1 MGQGAFITKGKMTPK
16 EIVVGRIIST
26 MADCLDPSTALVATL
41 GGRGLEAN
49 VWRRMGIKPTN
60 GWLVDRSADRIRGLM
75 RNSQGYHL
83 LQGNLTQFPQIFLSS
98 HGLKTGLDFFH
109 WDLCGTV
116 EPAIEEICGV
126 LPLLAQGRGRSLGV
140 TVSDMRQN
148 RAVQSFIF
156 TQDICRLFYGKD
168 WDGLCQ
174 TLEEI
179 YRQESVYRIFEIEKA
194 VLREAGTLMYLV
206 LAFATVGRDGH
217 RFRTTDG
224 LHPLSAF
231 LELWRRNAG
240 LEEFEHL
247 FSEVWFAAVP
257 GRIERYSYASGVNG
271 FRMRTYSF
279 RIDLPCDWIP
289 LKSVAKRL
297 ATMVRKAPS
306 YVVEGDDCR
315 LIWPMPRP
323 KVQAASAQRPPEQ
336 TEDLKTQ
343 GGSETVMKTIEE
355 IKKEFEPV
363 LRLPLPGIQEGFEA
377 LCKLAERG
385 VQAQT
390 TIDSVSKL
398 LAQAAASL
406 NGGTVESSP
415 VHMVEEVA
423 PPATSVHLAPAEVK
437 RQAEVLEK
445 DKVRIEFLEA
455 HRAGGKEALAKKMKE
470 VAKRLGIKNYEHKLG
485 ACWARC
491 QGKFRGEFV
500 TRVLVADLV
509 PIERL
514 ARLCDSTPQM
524 LLEEA
529 KAAGYKG

>member
-1 MGQGAFITKGKMTPK
+1 MTPK

-41 GGRGLEAN
+41 GGRGLEAK

-75 RNSQGYHL
+75 RNSQGYRL

-156 TQDICRLFYGKD
+156 TQDICRLFFGKD

-217 RFRTTDG
+217 RFRTTNG

-240 LEEFEHL
+240 LEEFAQL

-257 GRIERYSYASGVNG
+257 GRIERYSYASGING

-279 RIDLPCDWIP
+279 RIDLPSDWIP

-297 ATMVRKAPS
+297 AAMVRKAPS

-323 KVQAASAQRPPEQ
+323 KVKAASAQRPPEQ
-336 TEDLKTQ
+336 AEDLKTQ
-343 GGSETVMKTIEE
+343 GGSETIMKTIEE

-377 LCKLAERG
+377 LCRMAERG
-385 VQAQT
+385 VQAQAK
-390 TIDSVSKL
+390 IDAANKL

-406 NGGTVESSP
+406 NGGTVESVP
-415 VHMVEEVA
+415 VHTVEEVF

-437 RQAEVLEK
+437 RQAEVLVM
-445 DKVRIEFLEA
+445 DKIRLEFLYVFA
-455 HRAGGKEALAKKMKE
+455 HGGKEALDKKMKE
-470 VAKRLGIKNYEHKLG
+470 VAKVLGIKKYQHKLG
-485 ACWARC
+485 ACWARS
-491 QGKFRGEFV
+491 QGGFRGEFV
-500 TRVLVADLV
+500 SRVLTADLLKIG
-509 PIERL
+509 PL
-514 ARLCDSTPQM
+514 AELYGV
-524 LLEEA
+524 EA
-529 KAAGYKG
+529 SVLQKEARDKGYKGSF